1 MYIAVCDD
9 QEAELQA
16 LLNLLDLYQ
25 EERKTVLRIKTFRNA
40 AALLDAAEKEHFTLY
55 LLDIMMPGIDGLSA
69 ARDIRSFDDTVDIV
83 FLTSTPTFAYESYGV
98 KALGYLL
105 KPVHPDGLFPILD
118 KVRLKKQKPEEGLTL
133 KQGSTLIRI
142 LFSQLVFVEVNG
154 KHLQFHLTD
163 GSVREIFGTLKEY
176 EDQLLAR
183 SEFMRPHRSYIVN
196 MYQAAEVSPSGIRT
210 FSDKT
215 IPVSRLL
222 YPQLQ
227 KDYMQ
232 LLFTDKEG
240 SE

>member
-1 MYIAVCDD
+1 M
-9 QEAELQA
+9 
-16 LLNLLDLYQ
+16 
-25 EERKTVLRIKTFRNA
+25 
-40 AALLDAAEKEHFTLY
+40 
-55 LLDIMMPGIDGLSA
+55 
-69 ARDIRSFDDTVDIV
+69 
-83 FLTSTPTFAYESYGV
+83 
-98 KALGYLL
+98 
-105 KPVHPDGLFPILD
+105 
-118 KVRLKKQKPEEGLTL
+118 
-133 KQGSTLIRI
+133 
-142 LFSQLVFVEVNG
+142 
-154 KHLQFHLTD
+154 
-163 GSVREIFGTLKEY
+163 REIFGTLKEY